1 MSIPASRSGTYGHSI
16 RHPRGPYEIFSSFE
30 RSTSEVAVH
39 SFSNRKR
46 CAFREGKTEFGSV
59 EEQMSRVLKYV
70 LLAFTTMLMATSAF
84 AHHSHAMFDS
94 QKQITLIGTVK
105 EFQWN
110 NPHCWIQLIV
120 PNPDDPKAAP
130 VEWGLEMGAPLELFR
145 HGWRPESVKPGD
157 KIKVVI
163 YPLRDG
169 RPGGEIVYAIGPDGK
184 AIGRVPDNVQSNV
197 AAGGR

>member
-1 MSIPASRSGTYGHSI
+1 MPAAPLSPERQSLVAGVV
-16 RHPRGPYEIFSSFE
+16 RRGRASVSKLVLNILIGIVAMLAAT
-30 RSTSEVAVH
+30 STS
-39 SFSNRKR
+39 
-46 CAFREGKTEFGSV
+46 
-59 EEQMSRVLKYV
+59 
-70 LLAFTTMLMATSAF
+70 

-94 QKQITLIGTVK
+94 QKQVRLVGTVK

-110 NPHCWIQLIV
+110 NPHCWIQLLV

-157 KIKVVI
+157 KITVVI

-184 AIGRVPDNVQSNV
+184 AIGRVPENVQSNV